1 MFPKIGAPVET
12 DAHFKPAY
20 TLQLNW
26 NKEPSQIVP
35 NPFAKTRQTVI
46 SNVTATE

>member
-1 MFPKIGAPVET
+1 MLPKIRAPVET

-26 NKEPSQIVP
+26 NKEPSQILP
-35 NPFAKTRQTVI
+35 KPFAKTRQTVI

>member
-1 MFPKIGAPVET
+1 MYPKFGAPVEK
-12 DAHFKPAY
+12 DAHFKPAH

-26 NKEPSQIVP
+26 NKEPSQILP
-35 NPFAKTRQTVI
+35 NHFAKTRQTVI